1 MNTMGAIHAALRAQG
16 IDKDD
21 ARDRFERVTGLRS
34 LKAMDESQRRA
45 VLKDLNSDGFK
56 RTSKRSRK
64 PLTGPY
70 AKKLQALWIA
80 GWNLGLVRN
89 RDDKALLAFVKRQ
102 TGLEHTQFLHD
113 AANAKRV
120 IEALKAWLAREGGV
134 DWEVDQTMRP
144 FVRTN
149 GFKIS
154 AAQMRLLYP
163 DMRRADVPDEVLVEM
178 SLQSSHWGTSLDAEK
193 ERDWIPVM
201 NALGRQVREKRKAVC
216 RDDRS

>member
-1 MNTMGAIHAALRAQG
+1 MNIIAAIYVRRRELCLDDETARDIYERETGKRSLMAMSEVERKKVLRAFEDKG
-16 IDKDD
+16 I
-21 ARDRFERVTGLRS
+21 
-34 LKAMDESQRRA
+34 
-45 VLKDLNSDGFK
+45 N
-56 RTSKRSRK
+56 RTLKRSRK
-64 PLTGPY
+64 GLTGPY

-89 RDDKALLAFVKRQ
+89 RDDRALLAFVKRQ

-149 GFKIS
+149 GFKIAS
-154 AAQMRLLYP
+154 AQMRLLHP

-201 NALGRQVREKRKAVC
+201 NALGRQVRAKRKAA
-216 RDDRS
+216 